1 MSSVEER
8 FELARN
14 AVEAVS
20 QVTKDMHAIGV
31 YDEPEYR
38 AAAVL
43 LITLSRAMVVLDPEK
58 TRDYSKQ
65 ALEEAKSDI
74 LKTRPDLAGLLD
86 GKRDVGL
93 GQYL

>member
-1 MSSVEER
+1 MSTVEER
-8 FELARN
+8 FELAKG

-31 YDEPEYR
+31 YDEMEYK
-38 AAAVL
+38 AAAL
-43 LITLSRAMVVLDPEK
+43 LLVTLTRAMVVLDPEK

-65 ALEEAKSDI
+65 ALEEAKTDI
-74 LKTRPDLAGLLD
+74 LKNRPDLAGMLD
-86 GKRDVGL
+86 GTHT

>member
-1 MSSVEER
+1 MSTVEER
-8 FELARN
+8 FELARKS
-14 AVEAVS
+14 VENIA

-31 YDEPEYR
+31 YDEPEYK

-43 LITLSRAMVVLDPEK
+43 LITLTRAMVVLDPEK

-65 ALEEAKSDI
+65 ALEEAKTDI
-74 LKTRPDLAGLLD
+74 LKNRPDLAGMLD
-86 GKRDVGL
+86 GSGL

>member
-8 FELARN
+8 FELARQS
-14 AVEAVS
+14 VEAVS
-20 QVTKDMHAIGV
+20 QITKDMHAIGV
-31 YDEPEYR
+31 YDEPEYK

-43 LITLSRAMVVLDPEK
+43 LITLTRAMVVLDPDK

-65 ALEEAKSDI
+65 ALADAAKN
-74 LKTRPDLAGLLD
+74 PDFASLFGSTKD
-86 GKRDVGL
+86 T